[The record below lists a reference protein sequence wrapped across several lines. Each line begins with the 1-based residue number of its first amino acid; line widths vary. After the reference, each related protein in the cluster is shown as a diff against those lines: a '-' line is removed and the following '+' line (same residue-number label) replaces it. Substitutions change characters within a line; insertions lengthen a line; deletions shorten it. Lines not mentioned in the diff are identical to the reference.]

1 MEYTYNLL
9 QICNAQV
16 EYCMKQRSLH
26 IHGRGEAMKSIVV
39 ELDPGDERGTISEKC
54 TLIASM
60 QKKFTMF
67 KVIRWTQSQI
77 NNMERGDHDCIQP
90 MYLVICYCLEIFF
103 RLQKPAQSVGK
114 ESKL

>member
-1 MEYTYNLL
+1 
-9 QICNAQV
+9 
-16 EYCMKQRSLH
+16 
-26 IHGRGEAMKSIVV
+26 MKSIVV

-54 TLIASM
+54 TLIANM

-67 KVIRWTQSQI
+67 KVIRWTESQI

-90 MYLVICYCLEIFF
+90 MYLVICCCLEIFF